1 MGKSSNGNSARN
13 MKAVSLT
20 KPYHDIS
27 YKSPDGLTL
36 YARDYD
42 DGAGKP
48 VILAMHGLTRN
59 SADFHDLALHLIDR
73 FRVIT
78 VDQRGRGRSDYDPNP
93 SQYCPDIYCADM
105 FHLLEH
111 LGLKRVISIGT
122 SMGGLMTMI
131 MASQKP
137 EIFRAAIINDIG
149 PEIAPEGLERIKGY
163 VGVSRDFAS
172 WEEAAEAIKIQQ
184 SPEVFPLYTTQDW
197 MAFARRV
204 CKQTPE
210 GRIEFAYDP
219 ALANPFKK
227 DNTDSAPVDLWPFF
241 TGLKSIPVLTFRG
254 ERSDILLAETLEKMA
269 QLHPNFTAV
278 TIPDIGHAP
287 ILTEPES
294 LVAIDSFLKPFT

>member
-1 MGKSSNGNSARN
+1 M
-13 MKAVSLT
+13 T
-20 KPYHDIS
+20 KPYHDIF

-59 SADFHDLALHLIDR
+59 SADFHELALHLRNR
-73 FRVIT
+73 FRVVA
-78 VDQRGRGRSDYDPNP
+78 VDQRGRGRSDYDADS
-93 SQYCPDIYCADM
+93 SQYRPDIYCADM
-105 FHLLEH
+105 FHLLEY
-111 LGLKRVISIGT
+111 LDLKEVISIGT

-149 PEIAPEGLERIKGY
+149 PEIAPEGLKRIKGY

-172 WEEAAEAIKIQQ
+172 WDEAAEAIKIQQ
-184 SPEVFPLYTTQDW
+184 SPDVFPLYTTQDW
-197 MAFARRV
+197 MAFAKRV
-204 CKQTPE
+204 CKQTLE
-210 GRIEFAYDP
+210 RRIEFAYDP
-219 ALANPFKK
+219 ALANPFKE
-227 DNTDSAPVDLWPFF
+227 DDTVSAPVDMWPFF

-254 ERSDILLAETLEKMA
+254 ERSDILSAETLEKMA
-269 QLHPNFTAV
+269 QLHPDFTAV